1 MVQVYR
7 FFPDTQNHAFWG
19 IFNQNDPPPP
29 KKKKKKKKKKK
40 MNQCVLDDAI
50 KKDPKKSLDFLNS
63 EIVTFKTYHR
73 FLVATCNYS

>member
-7 FFPDTQNHAFWG
+7 FFPDTQNHVFWG

-29 KKKKKKKKKKK
+29 QKKKNKKK

-50 KKDPKKSLDFLNS
+50 KKKTRKKSLEILNS
-63 EIVTFKTYHR
+63 EIVTFKMYHR